1 MALVAQAD
9 DSTGG
14 RFQKVTPKFF
24 SKSQSP
30 QVLLGIAKVCI
41 VASLVASVLI
51 FSVKIFKNHEKALP
65 VLDLCLVLL
74 VASIPI
80 TMQVVCTGT
89 LAVGSR
95 RLAEHN
101 VVVSRLGAIEEL
113 AGMTVLCSDKT
124 GTLTQ
129 NKLQMREP
137 WILNNAVDANEII
150 FNSAL
155 ASKRV
160 NPDAIDFCVINGNG

>member
-1 MALVAQAD
+1 M
-9 DSTGG
+9 
-14 RFQKVTPKFF
+14 
-24 SKSQSP
+24 
-30 QVLLGIAKVCI
+30 
-41 VASLVASVLI
+41 I

-129 NKLQMREP
+129 NKLQMREVCKKM
-137 WILNNAVDANEII
+137 L
-150 FNSAL
+150 SHL
-155 ASKRV
+155 
-160 NPDAIDFCVINGNG
+160 